1 MDEFQN
7 RILGLTDF
15 RIIPELNILGLS
27 FIGENFQDYA

>member
-1 MDEFQN
+1 MDEFQD

-15 RIIPELNILGLS
+15 RIIPELNILGLA